1 MKGFEVEDLKHFLS
15 LVLNYYILKNTNFT
29 DDAAT
34 QNQTMRRYY
43 RLQSKIYDAT
53 RWTFLFGRKRIL
65 QMFPFPDTANI
76 HILEVGCG
84 TGYNLSRMAQI
95 FPNAR
100 LTGMDVSADMIAL
113 SKKNTRAYA
122 DRVTL
127 LEKPYMPDETAFT
140 GKVDVILFSY
150 SLTMINPQW
159 KDLIL
164 KAKAD
169 LKPGG
174 AIAVVDFHDSRFGWF
189 KRHMGNNHVRMDS
202 HLLPLLQTE
211 FDSLVEEVKSAYGG
225 IWEYVLFVGRK
236 K

>member
-1 MKGFEVEDLKHFLS
+1 
-15 LVLNYYILKNTNFT
+15 
-29 DDAAT
+29 
-34 QNQTMRRYY
+34 MRSYY

-53 RWTFLFGRKRIL
+53 RWTFLFGRNRIL
-65 QMFPFPDTANI
+65 KMLPFPDNAQI
-76 HILEVGCG
+76 HILEIGCG
-84 TGYNLSRMAQI
+84 TGYNLAQLAKI
-95 FPNAR
+95 FPKAS
-100 LTGMDVSADMIAL
+100 LTGMDVSGDMIKLAQ
-113 SKKNTRAYA
+113 KNTKAYA

-127 LEKPYMPDETAFT
+127 IEKPYMPDETAFT

-159 KDLIL
+159 QDLIL

-174 AIAVVDFHDSRFGWF
+174 AIAVVDFHNSRFNWF

-202 HLLPLLQTE
+202 HLLPLLLSE
-211 FDSLVEEVKSAYGG
+211 FDSLVEEVKLAYGG
-225 IWEYVLFVGRK
+225 VWEYVIYVGRK

>member
-1 MKGFEVEDLKHFLS
+1 M
-15 LVLNYYILKNTNFT
+15 KNTNFT
-29 DDAAT
+29 EDIT
-34 QNQTMRRYY
+34 SQNQTMRRYY

-53 RWTFLFGRKRIL
+53 RWTFLFGRNRIL
-65 QMFPFPDTANI
+65 KLLPFPDNANI
-76 HILEVGCG
+76 HLLEIGCG
-84 TGYNLSRMAQI
+84 TGYNLARLARI
-95 FPNAR
+95 FPNAK
-100 LTGMDVSADMIAL
+100 LTGMDVSGDMINLA
-113 SKKNTRAYA
+113 KKNTKAYA
-122 DRVTL
+122 DRVVL

-159 KDLIL
+159 RDLIL

-169 LKPGG
+169 LKSGG

-211 FDSLVEEVKSAYGG
+211 FDPLVEEVKSAYGG
-225 IWEYVLFVGRK
+225 VWEYMLFVGK
-236 K
+236 KK